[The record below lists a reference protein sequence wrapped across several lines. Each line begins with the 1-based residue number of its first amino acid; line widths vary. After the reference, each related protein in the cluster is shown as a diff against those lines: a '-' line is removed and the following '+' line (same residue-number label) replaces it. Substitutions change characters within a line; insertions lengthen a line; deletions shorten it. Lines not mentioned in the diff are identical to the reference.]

1 MLYLF
6 TVLHCLPSLKTQ
18 NIFYLNLIGWG
29 WCLWYSPV
37 LHHKCLQEFEFGF
50 LICFGIHSL
59 LLLLSPEIKE
69 ELFGCIVNIDR
80 ASTSW
85 ITWQTVSRFESECT
99 HVHAGVSRRAHT
111 DTNHIVTERGWKGL
125 GAQKKY
131 LSPLNCFITGIPSL
145 LGMCSAETRPN
156 WQSFPQCLAAPWSLG
171 VFSWHLSPHQS
182 MQGSVGDLTPRP
194 GLALAV
200 SWVRTNI
207 N

>member
-1 MLYLF
+1 M
-6 TVLHCLPSLKTQ
+6 
-18 NIFYLNLIGWG
+18 
-29 WCLWYSPV
+29 
-37 LHHKCLQEFEFGF
+37 
-50 LICFGIHSL
+50 CFGIHSL
-59 LLLLSPEIKE
+59 LLLLSSEIKE
-69 ELFGCIVNIDR
+69 RLFGCSVNIER
-80 ASTSW
+80 ASTSCS
-85 ITWQTVSRFESECT
+85 TFQTVFESECT
-99 HVHAGVSRRAHT
+99 HVYACMSKRARM
-111 DTNHIVTERGWKGL
+111 DANHIVTEKGWKGL

-156 WQSFPQCLAAPWSLG
+156 WQSFPKRLAAPWSLG